1 MTTRRRRAG
10 VLALVAG
17 LLLGAGG
24 ATLAHQRWTRVVVV
38 SASMAPTLEPSDR
51 AWVDTAASVS
61 AGDVVVFADPR
72 FADSLVTKRVL
83 AVGGQRLVCCTP
95 SGRLERDG
103 VPLDEPYLLAGTAP
117 SLLAFDVT
125 VPAGS
130 LWVMGDNRAHSLDS
144 RQLHLATGDGFVDR
158 DDVVGRVLGR

>member
-1 MTTRRRRAG
+1 VG

-38 SASMAPTLEPSDR
+38 SASMAPTLEESER
-51 AWVDTAASVS
+51 AWVDRSADVE
-61 AGDVVVFADPR
+61 AGDVVVFDDPDSR
-72 FADSLVTKRVL
+72 FTGRASLVTKRVL
-83 AVGGQRLVCCTP
+83 ATGGQRLVCCTP
-95 SGRLERDG
+95 TGRLERDG
-103 VPLDEPYLLAGTAP
+103 VPLDEPYLPDGTAP
-117 SLLAFDVT
+117 SQLAFDVR

-144 RQLHLATGDGFVDR
+144 RQLHLATGDGLVPVTA
-158 DDVVGRVLGR
+158 VVGRVLGH